1 VSALD
6 ALAAAAQVLIRH
18 LAWEAWLATA
28 VFAVVA
34 VAAVLLP
41 RRWCRLRQLLWVL
54 VLCRLLLPTD
64 LATPVSM
71 WGLVGL
77 RAAPAP
83 LASGPGPA
91 GAATDVAAP
100 EVGPLGAAA
109 AGRAVPAGAAA
120 ALPRPP
126 VALPVAAA
134 TAWVTGVL
142 LVAAVL
148 SRRRRHFRGVAD
160 RAVPVLEPRL
170 LERAVHWRVVMGV
183 RRRVRLL
190 RSDEIE
196 APFTVGSLAPR
207 IVLPG
212 RLADGG
218 ADSLSDCVLAH
229 EMAHVGRWDDLVLQL
244 QAAVAALYFFHP
256 VAWFAFRFSREEAD
270 RACDQ
275 LVVARGRIPARTYG
289 ASLVASVSRGAG
301 ARLDP
306 VPALAPTPRQVMARL
321 ETLADSSLPAP
332 GRIPSFAAVLAF
344 GIVLQPAKHC
354 GERCAA
360 PSEAA
365 GAAAGGSA
373 SRARGVSLV
382 AHPLPGSRI
391 TRRYGVVQR
400 LPGGEFRRHWGV
412 DMGAVPDTRVHA
424 AARGV
429 VVFAGEGFPGEDYLG
444 RVVVVDHGDGVS
456 TLYGQLESIA
466 VARGAPV
473 APGAALG
480 TVGAARIAG
489 CVPGGPRLHFEVRR
503 GNVPISP
510 APFGSLR
517 EVRRGHLQR
526 VACRSL
532 PSPGRAAV

>member
-1 VSALD
+1 MSALG
-6 ALAAAAQVLIRH
+6 ALAVAAQVLIRH
-18 LAWEAWLATA
+18 LAWEAWLSTA
-28 VFAVVA
+28 VFGVVA

-71 WGLVGL
+71 WRLVGL

-83 LASGPGPA
+83 PAGGPDQA
-91 GAATDVAAP
+91 GAATGVTAP
-100 EVGPLGAAA
+100 EVGYVGAAA
-109 AGRAVPAGAAA
+109 AGRALPAGAPAA
-120 ALPRPP
+120 RPRVP

-134 TAWVTGVL
+134 TVWVVGVL

-148 SRRRRHFRGVAD
+148 ARRRRHFRGVAD
-160 RAVPVLEPRL
+160 RAAPVLEPRL

-183 RRRVRLL
+183 GRRVRLL
-190 RSDEIE
+190 RSEEIE

-256 VAWFAFRFSREEAD
+256 VAWLAFRFSREEAD

-289 ASLVASVSRGAG
+289 ASLVASASRGAG
-301 ARLDP
+301 ARLEP
-306 VPALAPTPRQVMARL
+306 VPALAPTLRQVMARL
-321 ETLADSSLPAP
+321 ETLADSSLPVP
-332 GRIPSFAAVLAF
+332 GRIPSFAVVLAF
-344 GIVLQPAKHC
+344 GVVLQPARHC
-354 GERCAA
+354 GERCAR

-365 GAAAGGSA
+365 GAAALESA
-373 SRARGVSLV
+373 PRARVVSLV

-391 TRRYGVVQR
+391 TSRYGVVQR

-412 DMGAVPDTRVHA
+412 DMGVALGTRVHA

-444 RVVVVDHGDGVS
+444 RVVVVDHGAGVS

-473 APGAALG
+473 APGAVLG
-480 TVGAARIAG
+480 TVGAARIGG
-489 CVPGGPRLHFEVRR
+489 CGFGSPHLHFEVRR
-503 GNVPISP
+503 GDVPISP
-510 APFGSLR
+510 APFGSHQ
-517 EVRRGHLQR
+517 EVRRDYLR
-526 VACRSL
+526 LAACRSL
-532 PSPGRAAV
+532 PSQGHAAA